1 MGGAQGALTAR
12 VPSSRFQVLGLGLA
26 LGLGFEFGICDFEF
40 LLTAVSGYA
49 VFDSCSFSGVALTGG
64 FRGSLHLI
72 RILLA
77 FLVTL
82 S

>member
-1 MGGAQGALTAR
+1 MGGAPRAR
-12 VPSSRFQVLGLGLA
+12 LQRAFQVPSFRFQVLALA
-26 LGLGFEFGICDFEF
+26 LGFEFGICDYEF